1 MEPLR
6 RLADAALASPAGAC
20 AAALATAGACAGI
33 YACLLHPV
41 HPNLAK
47 MRGRMGKAMGSLH
60 AAHKALDPPQ

>member
-6 RLADAALASPAGAC
+6 RLADAALASPAAAC
-20 AAALATAGACAGI
+20 ATALATVGACAGI
-33 YACLLHPV
+33 YVCLHPV